1 MNSDNSKRRGWF
13 SLYAPFFL
21 WIGVIFLLS
30 SGSGSLS
37 ATSKFIRPLLL
48 FLFPNSPE
56 ETIQLMHFYIRKAAH
71 FTEYAILALLAMR
84 AFTKG
89 AVAWLKAHPYIF
101 SILLV
106 TAIALLDE
114 FNQSF
119 NPARTGSGWDSA
131 IDISG
136 GIVALAVW
144 YLTTKLI
151 ERRGK
156 NLQG

>member
-1 MNSDNSKRRGWF
+1 MNFTRSKRRGWF
-13 SLYAPFFL
+13 SLYAPLFL

-71 FTEYAILALLAMR
+71 FTEYAILALWAMR
-84 AFTKG
+84 AFTRG
-89 AVAWLKAHPYIF
+89 AVEWLKAHPYIF

-106 TAIALLDE
+106 AAIALLDE

-136 GIVALAVW
+136 GVFSLIVW
-144 YLTTKLI
+144 YLAAKWF
-151 ERRGK
+151 ERK